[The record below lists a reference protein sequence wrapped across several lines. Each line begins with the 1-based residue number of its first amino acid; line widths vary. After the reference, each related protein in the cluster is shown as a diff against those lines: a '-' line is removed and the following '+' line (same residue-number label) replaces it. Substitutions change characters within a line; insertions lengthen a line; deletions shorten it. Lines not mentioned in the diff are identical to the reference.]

1 MQGKSK
7 AWYKFQFLWT
17 VTQPLYGE
25 TWADSN
31 LPPFFCHGFVTV
43 LPWETSNRI
52 FSYAEAY
59 DWYTDYGRTGN
70 VEAAN
75 HSYELYDEGSP
86 APDSFQESI

>member
-1 MQGKSK
+1 MGCNTAAAQRAVWRNMSGFKSSSLFSPWFRHGSTLGPK
-7 AWYKFQFLWT
+7 A
-17 VTQPLYGE
+17 
-25 TWADSN
+25 
-31 LPPFFCHGFVTV
+31 
-43 LPWETSNRI
+43 WETSNRI